1 MGLGIFVT
9 AVILV
14 SFICLCFF
22 KKRFWEN
29 RYLVL
34 LISGGVALV
43 ATLTTNYVTRSGLG
57 TKIETIWQKPIYSF
71 YVENALLVDSSIAMV
86 MDEEWGFK
94 SDFVGSTE
102 DSIEV
107 EGIRI
112 DSTVTDS
119 GFVYIDSTEVII
131 MKRLTTLFFYNT
143 DNIFKVGYWDGE
155 DKEKKVFDYV
165 YIQPSEHDTISY
177 LAKKRLYYD
186 TKPNRWIA
194 GFSLPHIKTI
204 KCFYIPPTE
213 YAMIPDSLIREM
225 PF

>member
-1 MGLGIFVT
+1 MGLGIFVV

-14 SFICLCFF
+14 SFIALCFF

-43 ATLTTNYVTRSGLG
+43 ATLTTNYVTRGSLG
-57 TKIETIWQKPIYSF
+57 TKSETIWQKPIYSF
-71 YVENALLVDSSIAMV
+71 YVENALLVDSIAMV
-86 MDEEWGFK
+86 MDDNWSFHN
-94 SDFVGSTE
+94 DFVGSTS
-102 DSIEV
+102 DSIAFLLT
-107 EGIRI
+107 RI

-119 GFVYIDSTEVII
+119 GFVYVDSTEIII
-131 MKRLTTLFFYNT
+131 MKSLTTLFFYNS
-143 DNIFKVGYWDGE
+143 DNVFKIGYWTGE
-155 DKEKKVFDYV
+155 DKKGKDFEYA
-165 YIQPSEHDTISY
+165 YIQPSENDTISY

-194 GFSLPHIKTI
+194 GFSLPYIKTI

-213 YAMIPDSLIREM
+213 YAMLPDSLIREI